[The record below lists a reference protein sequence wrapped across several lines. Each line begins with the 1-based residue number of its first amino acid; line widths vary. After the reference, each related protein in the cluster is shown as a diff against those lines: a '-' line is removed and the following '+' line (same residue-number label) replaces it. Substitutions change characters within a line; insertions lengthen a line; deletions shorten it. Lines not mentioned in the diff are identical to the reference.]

1 MSLISVIFGKHA
13 EALAPLVEDIRGHT
27 VAYWEN
33 NYSPWNSSR
42 ELKTENSPFFHRRI
56 SSRRKCSLLKHSSVG
71 YCKIIHQIE
80 GPLLADS
87 HTHPHTLVALKFC
100 IIILRI
106 KITSWRLSAAVH
118 FRRNLVIT
126 IWIQQQ

>member
-1 MSLISVIFGKHA
+1 MSLISVIFWKHA

-27 VAYWEN
+27 VAYWDN
-33 NYSPWNSSR
+33 NNSPWNSSR

-87 HTHPHTLVALKFC
+87 HTLVALKFC